1 MGLADAAEPFV
12 VVRLIYRSVSPRL
25 GPTLDD
31 DEKRLRVVKSCLK
44 SKGGDRSDAG
54 VIRRRTSASSR
65 AASSTLCVT
74 DFN

>member
-44 SKGGDRSDAG
+44 SKGDDRSDAG
-54 VIRRRTSASSR
+54 HSHQ
-65 AASSTLCVT
+65 AANVRVLARSIEHALR
-74 DFN
+74 N